1 MITSYSKE
9 SSRRLLQLSKNVPA
23 RISSRSLH
31 SEVIGV
37 WIFHRH
43 GDRTPSHPLVAGQF
57 MDQEIEFWTTKIPSA
72 DRTHFDLLSQRF
84 PASIHELNNG
94 GKFLDADSGRFPY
107 GFLSWKGMNQLHK
120 LGLDLSQKY
129 TNDKDSFRDSWN
141 INVFS
146 TNYLRTVKSVQCLL
160 DGLLHG
166 YENHGD
172 YETRH
177 AESFGGGSDN
187 SNQITINVRQP
198 LDETL
203 NAFDTK
209 PDEIRPIIKN
219 IMEST
224 EFREHDGKATSL
236 AARLTSYIP
245 GLMNYKGSGPSG
257 INWVFAADHF
267 VCRDSHGLK
276 FTAFSELQDKPEEE
290 TVLQALY
297 TATVSHLASRFQFWY
312 QGATLE
318 YMAKPALNE
327 VYSSMMDTIEQDGTG
342 LKPFTIFS
350 CHDVTILALLYGLKA
365 KFTLADEILT
375 SIGIEHG
382 PTEKDRRYWP
392 EYASHLIFELEKVYC
407 SESKSENF
415 RINILL
421 NGSHVETYTTL
432 KENRSMDISE
442 FHNILIN
449 VNE

>member
-1 MITSYSKE
+1 MITSYSKV

-23 RISSRSLH
+23 SISSRSLD

-43 GDRTPSHPLVAGQF
+43 GDRTPSHPLVADQF
-57 MDQEIEFWTTKIPSA
+57 MDQEIEFWTTTIPSA
-72 DRTHFDLLSQRF
+72 DRTHFDLLSQKF
-84 PASIHELNNG
+84 PVSIHELNNG

-120 LGLDLSQKY
+120 LGMELSEKY
-129 TNDKDSFRDSWN
+129 TNGKDSFRESWN

-166 YENHGD
+166 NENYGD
-172 YETRH
+172 YETRN
-177 AESFGGGSDN
+177 AESFWGGSDN

-198 LDETL
+198 FEETL

-209 PDEIRPIIKN
+209 PDEMRPIIKK
-219 IMEST
+219 IIEST
-224 EFREHDGKATSL
+224 EFREHDGKAVSL

-267 VCRDSHGLK
+267 VCRDSHDLNL
-276 FTAFSELQDKPEEE
+276 TAFSELQNKLEEE
-290 TVLQALY
+290 IVLQALH
-297 TATVSHLASRFQFWY
+297 TATLSHLASRFQFWY
-312 QGATLE
+312 KGGTLQH
-318 YMAKPALNE
+318 MAKPALSE
-327 VYSSMMDTIEQDGTG
+327 VYSSMTDTIEQDQTG
-342 LKPFTIFS
+342 RKPFTIMS

-365 KFTLADEILT
+365 KFTLTDEILT
-375 SIGIEHG
+375 SIGIGQG
-382 PTEKDRRYWP
+382 PTEKERRYWP
-392 EYASHLIFELEKVYC
+392 EYASHLIFELEKVYN
-407 SESKSENF
+407 SESKAENF
-415 RINILL
+415 RINVLL

-442 FHNILIN
+442 FHHILTT
-449 VNE
+449 VDK